1 MYTKNL
7 TKDLFSSFK
16 GLKDD
21 INGFVNFIKNNKLL
35 TILCW
40 FFLIFSY
47 GIKWL
52 FYNISADTE
61 IMLNDYEGMS
71 FSWIGIDRFG
81 LVLTKKILKLV
92 PFNPF
97 VANFLMLCTMFLLLM
112 FLCFMFSSLAKKFK
126 NRAKCLFILPC
137 VFITHPLFAEQ
148 FNYTLQ
154 AFEVSFAI
162 FLAFLAAYLITKWI
176 FDSKNLTHLIL
187 GTIFL
192 IWAFW
197 SYQAILFL
205 YISLVLALYV
215 YAFFN
220 SCKGPD
226 NINEKWDDKIFFR
239 LAAFK
244 YVTTFIVSYVVY
256 FIVNKVVKTILH
268 AGTAAYLDGMIEWG
282 RQKALVESIKGILNH
297 ILGYRFFCI
306 CGFIFFVLALVFF
319 YYKVNNKIL
328 FILSLIGLL
337 GSPFLL
343 AFYLGHPPVPRSQ
356 FSLQLVLALSLF
368 FMTQFLEKKTLLK
381 FFTVVV
387 SMFTAFTQG
396 YRVANVFY
404 SEYMRYNYDV
414 FIANKIEE
422 RINILDIEDQ
432 HSKPIVF
439 VNLLRSPVVAK
450 DMKCNNIGVSFFE
463 WYNPHDPNMPL
474 GVTYVARGFMQTIGY
489 NYKLPTNEECKRAL
503 EISKNMKLWPSP
515 YSVKYEDGIIIVKL
529 PEEFSL

>member
-1 MYTKNL
+1 MDAKIL
-7 TKDLFSSFK
+7 AKDLTYSFK
-16 GLKDD
+16 DLKNDLL
-21 INGFVNFIKNNKLL
+21 NFVRFIKNNKLN

-47 GIKWL
+47 GVKWM

-61 IMLNDYEGMS
+61 IMLNDYHGMS

-81 LVLTKKILKLV
+81 LVLTKKIFRLF

-112 FLCFMFSSLAKKFK
+112 FLCFTFYSLAEKFK
-126 NRAKCLFILPC
+126 NKAKCLFILPC

-162 FLAFLAAYLITKWI
+162 LLAFLAAYLITKWI
-176 FDSKNLTHLIL
+176 FDSKNLAHLML
-187 GTIFL
+187 GTTSL
-192 IWAFW
+192 VWAFW

-205 YISLVLALYV
+205 YVSLVLSLYV
-215 YAFFN
+215 YTFFN
-220 SCKGPD
+220 FFTSSDEVIGKK
-226 NINEKWDDKIFFR
+226 IDKTFFR
-239 LAAFK
+239 LLAFK
-244 YVTTFIVSYVVY
+244 YITTFVVSYAVY
-256 FIVNKVVKTILH
+256 FIVNKIVKIILH

-282 RQKALVESIKGILNH
+282 RRPLFESIKGILNH

-306 CGFIFFVLALVFF
+306 CGFVFFVFALTFL
-319 YYKVNNKIL
+319 KTKNKNKLL
-328 FILSLIGLL
+328 FVLSLLGLL

-356 FSLQLVLALSLF
+356 FSLQFVLAFSLF
-368 FMTQFLEKKTLLK
+368 FLTNFFEKKFLLK
-381 FFTVVV
+381 SVVIIV
-387 SMFTAFTQG
+387 SMFLAFTQG

-404 SEYMRYNYDV
+404 TEYMRYNYDV
-414 FIANKIEE
+414 FVANKIEE
-422 RINILDIEDQ
+422 RINQLDIEDQ

-450 DMKCNNIGVSFFE
+450 DMKCNNIGISFFE
-463 WYNPHDPNMPL
+463 WYNPNDPNRPL

-489 NYKLPTNEECKRAL
+489 NYKLPTKDECKKAL
-503 EISKNMKLWPSP
+503 EISKTMKLWPNP

-529 PEEFSL
+529 PEEFSR